1 LSAILIL
8 LRSFLRY
15 LGETLMPSKETGDDL
30 VSGHGNLANDTTW
43 IIGCRRSG
51 EEDDDD
57 AQFWPT
63 DKTAAILV
71 VTPSSVVGDRPEVS
85 LDGIVGMA
93 HRGGAG
99 VRGLGN
105 QPDGRLGRVG
115 SGNGGDGVV
124 GHGGSGDLQRG
135 VQIYD
140 HPGMGVLG
148 IA

>member
-1 LSAILIL
+1 
-8 LRSFLRY
+8 
-15 LGETLMPSKETGDDL
+15 MPSKETGDDL

-43 IIGCRRSG
+43 IIGRRSG

-63 DKTAAILV
+63 DKKAAILV

-115 SGNGGDGVV
+115 SGNGATVSSVMGDREISSVAYRSTTTPEWACS
-124 GHGGSGDLQRG
+124 GSAEFGQVLQK
-135 VQIYD
+135 
-140 HPGMGVLG
+140 
-148 IA
+148 